1 MTKWARN
8 GCLNL
13 LLLMTTLSTSPILET
28 RLKKP
33 FSSNRKVCFCLLKN
47 VDEGHSG
54 LHTVSFQLSRLL
66 CTAYCGRASKGLFSY
81 QLHGLSCTRAL
92 RGRYHSGKQSLH
104 SNRQGCRVSNSD
116 NQNYFRAKI
125 SQLRENLFLC
135 LQMPFPLISENSGS
149 ICMLKI
155 QKFMKVQCLHG

>member
-13 LLLMTTLSTSPILET
+13 LLLMTTTSTLPILET

-47 VDEGHSG
+47 VAEGHLG

-81 QLHGLSCTRAL
+81 QLHGLLCTRAL
-92 RGRYHSGKQSLH
+92 SEAVIIVESRA
-104 SNRQGCRVSNSD
+104 VSTACIRISKVVEFQTWTTKITPSKNILIEGNS
-116 NQNYFRAKI
+116 I
-125 SQLRENLFLC
+125 LLL
-135 LQMPFPLISENSGS
+135 
-149 ICMLKI
+149 
-155 QKFMKVQCLHG
+155 

>member
-104 SNRQGCRVSNSD
+104 SNKQGCRVSNSD
-116 NQNYFRAKI
+116 NQNYFCAKKI
-125 SQLRENLFLC
+125 SIDGKFS
-135 LQMPFPLISENSGS
+135 FIS
-149 ICMLKI
+149 MLANVVYFDFTR
-155 QKFMKVQCLHG
+155 KFKFYMNA